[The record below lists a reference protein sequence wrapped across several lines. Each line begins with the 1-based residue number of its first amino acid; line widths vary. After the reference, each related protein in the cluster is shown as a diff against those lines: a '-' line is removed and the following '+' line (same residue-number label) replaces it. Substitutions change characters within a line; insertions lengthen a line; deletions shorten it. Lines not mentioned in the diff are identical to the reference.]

1 MFIVFK
7 SPIDSYPYFDPRSI
21 ARNKNLPV
29 NDISFFCRLRVG
41 ISSVSASL
49 CGRDGIAR
57 FGRRTICNADALF
70 QKVALQQTDSDQAR
84 SGEHEP
90 FCKESK
96 IFCVNRKLAVVF
108 CNLPFGIYLF
118 FGLIAGGWDFTD
130 TEGKGPRGKP
140 PLESVLVEHIVGLF
154 SAERVGGNPPL
165 TAAEFN
171 KQLRDAAANNS
182 VPVAREFTEAEL
194 TAARVRTRELHDRW
208 ASVTSGSTLELTFPL
223 LANRNLRA

>member
-1 MFIVFK
+1 MRVQFTK
-7 SPIDSYPYFDPRSI
+7 
-21 ARNKNLPV
+21 RNDGSVVLQ
-29 NDISFFCRLRVG
+29 FFR
-41 ISSVSASL
+41 
-49 CGRDGIAR
+49 RDGSTVW
-57 FGRRTICNADALF
+57 RRYDKHAIFFSYHDLTHFAVETTLGF
-70 QKVALQQTDSDQAR
+70 
-84 SGEHEP
+84 EHG
-90 FCKESK
+90 F
-96 IFCVNRKLAVVF
+96 
-108 CNLPFGIYLF
+108 Y
-118 FGLIAGGWDFTD
+118 GLIAGGWDFTD

-140 PLESVLVEHIVGLF
+140 PLESVLVEHVVGLF

-171 KQLRDAAANNS
+171 KQLRDAAANNG